1 MCMKAAVLGATGAV
15 GQRFLSLLD
24 GHPLFQVSDLVASER
39 SAGKAYGD
47 AVQWVLDEPMPKGL
61 ADREVKLGGSTDLDA
76 DVVFS
81 AIPSGAAGPLEADLA
96 RRGFKVFSNAKDH
109 RMAANVPLLVAEI
122 NPDHAAL
129 ARKQGTKGFIVTN
142 PNCTTIVLTM
152 ALKPL
157 VDRFGVT
164 DVQAVSMQALSGA
177 GYPGVPSL
185 DIQGNVVPHIGG
197 EEEKVETETL
207 KILGTLRGDAVQ
219 GAAMKVSATCTR
231 VPVIEGHSI
240 AVSVKLSRF
249 ANPEEVIAAWEG
261 WRGKP
266 QALGLHTAPEQP
278 VHYWREANRPQP
290 RKEWSL
296 EEGMAVSVGRLRKDP
311 ILGWKFFCTG
321 SNTVRGAAGA
331 SILNAELLHAE
342 GLL

>member
-1 MCMKAAVLGATGAV
+1 MKAAVIGATGAV
-15 GQRFLSLLD
+15 GQRFLSLLQD
-24 GHPLFQVSDLVASER
+24 HPTFKVSDLVASER
-39 SAGKAYGD
+39 SAGKRYGE
-47 AVQWVLDEPMPKGL
+47 AVTWVLDEPLPKGL
-61 ADREVKLGGSTDLDA
+61 ADREVKRSGDDLDA

-81 AIPSGAAGPLEADLA
+81 AVPSGAAGPIESDLA
-96 RRGFKVFSNAKDH
+96 KRGYKVFSNAKDH
-109 RMAANVPLLVAEI
+109 RMTANVPLMVTEI

-129 ARKQGTKGFIVTN
+129 VKTQGTDGFLVTN

-157 VDRFGVT
+157 VDRFGIT
-164 DVQAVSMQALSGA
+164 DVLAVSLQALSGA

-207 KILGTLRGDAVQ
+207 KILGALRNGAVQ
-219 GAAMKVSATCTR
+219 NAGMKVSATCTR
-231 VPVIEGHSI
+231 VPVIEGHSL

-249 ANPEEVIAAWEG
+249 ANPEEVIAAWEE
-261 WRGKP
+261 WRAKP
-266 QALGLHTAPEQP
+266 QQLQLPMAPKQP
-278 VHYWREANRPQP
+278 VHYFREANRPQP
-290 RKEWSL
+290 RKDWGL
-296 EEGMAVSVGRLRKDP
+296 ERGMAISVGRLRKDP
-311 ILGWKFFCTG
+311 ILGYKFFCSG

-331 SILNAELLHAE
+331 SILNAELFHAE